1 MTELERAIADVAFI
15 QQRLA
20 ASTRFDGLAPHAMAG
35 TGLLALVAAAAQMRW
50 PRLLADS
57 PHSYVV
63 VWSAVALA
71 AVALIGGEALQRS
84 RRLHGSMADT
94 MIASTLRL
102 LLPFIAAGGA
112 VALVLLRLAPASAWL
127 LPGLW
132 QLLIALAGFS
142 AVSTLPRAIVWPAG
156 WYFASGVT
164 VLAWAAATGALDP
177 WMMGLP
183 FGVGQ
188 LAVALVLHQA
198 TRGRRG

>member
-20 ASTRFDGLAPHAMAG
+20 ASTRFDGLAPHAMAA
-35 TGLLALVAAAAQMRW
+35 TGLLALMAAAAQTIW
-50 PRLLADS
+50 PRLADS
-57 PHSYVV
+57 PYTYVV

-84 RRLHGSMADT
+84 HRLHGSMADT

-102 LLPFIAAGGA
+102 LLPFIGAGVA
-112 VALVLLRLAPASAWL
+112 VALVLLRLAPASSWL

-164 VLAWAAATGALDP
+164 VLAWAATTGTLDP

-183 FGVGQ
+183 FGLGQ
-188 LAVALVLHQA
+188 LTVALVLHRA
-198 TRGRRG
+198 MRGGRG